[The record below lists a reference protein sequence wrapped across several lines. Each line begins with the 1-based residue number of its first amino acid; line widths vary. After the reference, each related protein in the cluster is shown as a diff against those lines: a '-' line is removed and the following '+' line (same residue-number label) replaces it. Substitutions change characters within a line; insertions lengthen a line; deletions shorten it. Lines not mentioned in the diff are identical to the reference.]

1 MFKSTIAQLSDQIN
15 GFLENAVWKPGQD
28 LDFSEIEIE
37 LRDLLKKIGE
47 TLLQL
52 ILADVIE
59 SRDFL
64 SILKICGG
72 WKSYRFKEY
81 RQITITLYDGQ
92 KIEVKSPFFLK
103 TTAKRGRKKRGPKNR
118 GCHLGLEL
126 LGIYEKMS
134 PLFASR
140 ICRQAL
146 LCPSFEVAC
155 NILAEDGIKIGAK
168 TIRKICIKVGQ
179 VGISDRTGMVVCET
193 ENVADQRV
201 MICIDGGR
209 LREREKKC
217 GAKKKGAKRNGYKTE
232 WREPKL
238 FTIHLINDEGRP
250 IKTFDPIYDATM
262 KDHEATFDLIEQYL
276 KALNIHAA
284 KQIVFCGDGGPWIW
298 SDSKKLCK
306 RLCIDQSKV
315 VHVLDYTHAKQN
327 LNEIIGYIPKKAGNK
342 KKLEKQMKDSL
353 WQGEID
359 RIKQLIDEN
368 LKTRQKKKACKK
380 WLDYFD
386 KNRTRM
392 QYQDFKKK
400 KLPCGSGCVES
411 AIRRVINLR
420 LKSAGSFWLKQVA
433 EYMLFLRSVLLSG
446 RWKIFMTKFS
456 RRESYEFSKFDN
468 RLMAGIS

>member
-1 MFKSTIAQLSDQIN
+1 MFESTVAQFSDRIN
-15 GFLENAVWKPGQD
+15 DFLIDAILKLAQN
-28 LDFSEIEIE
+28 LDFGEIEIE
-37 LRDLLKKIGE
+37 LRNLLKEIGE

-59 SRDFL
+59 SKDFL
-64 SILKICGG
+64 MILKLYGG

-81 RQITITLYDGQ
+81 RQISITLYDGQ
-92 KIEVKSPFFLK
+92 KIEVNSPFFLK
-103 TTAKRGRKKRGPKNR
+103 TTAKRGRKKRGPNNR

-126 LGIYEKMS
+126 FGIYEKMS

-140 ICRQAL
+140 VCRQAL
-146 LCPSFEVAC
+146 LCPSFEVARS
-155 NILAEDGIKIGAK
+155 ILAEDGIKIGAK
-168 TIRKICIKVGQ
+168 TIRRICIKVGQ
-179 VGISDRTGMVVCET
+179 VGISDRAGMVVCET
-193 ENVADQRV
+193 ESVAGQRV

-209 LREREKKC
+209 LREREKKR

-238 FTIHLINDEGRP
+238 FTIHLIDDEGKP
-250 IKTFDPIYDATM
+250 IRTFDPIYDAAM
-262 KDHEATFDLIEQYL
+262 KDHEGTFNLIEHYL
-276 KALNIHAA
+276 KAVDIRAA
-284 KQIVFCGDGGPWIW
+284 KQIIFCGDGIPWIW
-298 SDSKKLCK
+298 SGVKKLCK
-306 RLCIDQSKV
+306 RLCIDHSKV
-315 VHVLDYTHAKQN
+315 AQVLDYTHAKQN
-327 LNEIIGYIPKKAGNK
+327 LNEIIGYIPKKAKNK
-342 KKLEKQMKDSL
+342 KKLEKDMRDSL
-353 WQGEID
+353 WQGEIG
-359 RIKQLIDEN
+359 RIKQLINDN
-368 LKTRQKKKACKK
+368 LKTRQKSKAGKK
-380 WLDYFD
+380 WLNYFD

-456 RRESYEFSKFDN
+456 RRESQEFAKFDN